1 MKIQEV
7 FERYRMECAA
17 VGEELDRIFTPTL
30 SLSDDERLVRHK
42 QMQELIGR
50 RDTAMR
56 ELLALRGPWGR
67 PEPHGSPIV
76 AVQGVAALANQDES
90 DSAAAVELAIS
101 ESPNQA
107 GEEETS
113 PRPVT

>member
-1 MKIQEV
+1 MKIQVV

-17 VGEELDRIFTPTL
+17 VSEELDRIFTPTL
-30 SLSDDERLVRHK
+30 SLSDNERLLRHK

-56 ELLALRGPWGR
+56 ELLSLRGPSGR
-67 PEPHGSPIV
+67 SEAHSSPIV
-76 AVQGVAALANQDES
+76 AVQGVATLADQDEP
-90 DSAAAVELAIS
+90 DPAAAVELAIS
-101 ESPNQA
+101 ESPTPA

-113 PRPVT
+113 PSPVT